1 MICIICSNMFL
12 RRFKTNKCFQPP
24 QCWCLSTPPRPL
36 KRHTISKCRA
46 IFSRNPFPSHQFHIS
61 CRPHRPTQHLVLQL
75 PGQEN
80 CIFGRCHQLAQA
92 SKHHPRTSQRTKGW
106 CGPAEGEKTTGLFP
120 KEAAIMDTV
129 FMFILEIK
137 FSPKFTC
144 SQTKSKWMPPRRFF
158 SSWARSSGH
167 PLQVPKILSKSGG
180 GTTPCVHDESN
191 VNVISRRWF
200 DFLFNETTTPKV

>member
-1 MICIICSNMFL
+1 MSMF
-12 RRFKTNKCFQPP
+12 KH
-24 QCWCLSTPPRPL
+24 PPRPL
-36 KRHTISKCRA
+36 RRHTISKCCA
-46 IFSRNPFPSHQFHIS
+46 IFLRNPFPLHQFHIS

-92 SKHHPRTSQRTKGW
+92 SKHHPRTSQKTRVVWTS
-106 CGPAEGEKTTGLFP
+106 GEKTTGLFP

-144 SQTKSKWMPPRRFF
+144 SQTKWMPPRRF

-167 PLQVPKILSKSGG
+167 PLQVPKGRSVDQMVEK
-180 GTTPCVHDESN
+180 PRVFM
-191 VNVISRRWF
+191 ISRTRSIPGDGSIF
-200 DFLFNETTTPKV
+200 F

>member
-1 MICIICSNMFL
+1 MLMFL
-12 RRFKTNKCFQPP
+12 H
-24 QCWCLSTPPRPL
+24 PPRPL
-36 KRHTISKCRA
+36 KRHTISKCCA

-92 SKHHPRTSQRTKGW
+92 SKHHPRTW

-144 SQTKSKWMPPRRFF
+144 SQTKWMPPRRF
-158 SSWARSSGH
+158 SSCKKSVETPHLLEMRRCFKNNVLLKDGRPR
-167 PLQVPKILSKSGG
+167 PLLPSAIVGAV
-180 GTTPCVHDESN
+180 TSN
-191 VNVISRRWF
+191 
-200 DFLFNETTTPKV
+200 